1 METLGSLEQCL
12 VIKNCNSIPKQTLSF
27 QILMLQNANIGL
39 HRKTL
44 MTLAKTG
51 SEVLTK
57 EEWNELIALKEAI
70 TYAPQTV
77 SAHKMEKFAELM
89 VRSLEAKQSS

>member
-1 METLGSLEQCL
+1 
-12 VIKNCNSIPKQTLSF
+12 
-27 QILMLQNANIGL
+27 
-39 HRKTL
+39 

-51 SEVLTK
+51 SEVLTQ

-77 SAHKMEKFAELM
+77 SAEKMEKFAELM
-89 VRSLEAKQSS
+89 VRSLEGKESNTPQ

>member
-1 METLGSLEQCL
+1 
-12 VIKNCNSIPKQTLSF
+12 
-27 QILMLQNANIGL
+27 
-39 HRKTL
+39 

-51 SEVLTK
+51 SEVLTQ

-77 SAHKMEKFAELM
+77 SAQKMEKFAELM
-89 VRSLEAKQSS
+89 VRSLEGKESNTPH

>member
-1 METLGSLEQCL
+1 
-12 VIKNCNSIPKQTLSF
+12 
-27 QILMLQNANIGL
+27 
-39 HRKTL
+39 

-89 VRSLEAKQSS
+89 VRSLEGKESNTPR

>member
-1 METLGSLEQCL
+1 
-12 VIKNCNSIPKQTLSF
+12 
-27 QILMLQNANIGL
+27 
-39 HRKTL
+39 
-44 MTLAKTG
+44 MTLPKT
-51 SEVLTK
+51 STTTLTE
-57 EEWNELIALKEAI
+57 EEWNELVALKEAI